1 MIIDDG
7 PAVGEIVKGFPGT
20 IQILGNPRL
29 FGKVSKDRRTI
40 LLAQE
45 DLVVEQSVFTPA
57 VGTPSTT
64 DRVCW
69 RERTLIKLDQ

>member
-1 MIIDDG
+1 VRRAEV
-7 PAVGEIVKGFPGT
+7 P
-20 IQILGNPRL
+20 IQTLGNPRF
-29 FGKVSKDRRTI
+29 FGKISKDRRTI

-45 DLVVEQSVFTPA
+45 DLVIEQSVFTPPA
-57 VGTPSTT
+57 GTPFTT

>member
-1 MIIDDG
+1 M
-7 PAVGEIVKGFPGT
+7 
-20 IQILGNPRL
+20 
-29 FGKVSKDRRTI
+29 TI

-45 DLVVEQSVFTPA
+45 DLVVEQSVFTPPT
-57 VGTPSTT
+57 GTPFTT